1 MKGPQELR
9 SAQDDGLTLVQ
20 TINTDEFDNEDKYQ
34 REIAALKHENDYLR
48 SYASKLETEMRI
60 YQTRLPE
67 LSSKYKDEIESI
79 EEKSAIIQDL
89 PPWVASSKY
98 MSPLLVAYENRI
110 KELTQQITTCQVSLL
125 LK

>member
-9 SAQDDGLTLVQ
+9 RAQDDGLPVTNH
-20 TINTDEFDNEDKYQ
+20 IATDEFDNDDKYQ
-34 REIAALKHENDYLR
+34 REIASLKHENEYLR

-60 YQTRLPE
+60 YQSRLPE

-89 PPWVASSKY
+89 PPWAASSKY

-110 KELTQQITTCQVSLL
+110 KELTQQVNSYQVSI
-125 LK
+125 